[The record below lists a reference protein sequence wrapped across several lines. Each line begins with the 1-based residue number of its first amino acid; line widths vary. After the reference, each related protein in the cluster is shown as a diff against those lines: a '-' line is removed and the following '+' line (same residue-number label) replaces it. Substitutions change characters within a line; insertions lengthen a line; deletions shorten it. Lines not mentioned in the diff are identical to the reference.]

1 MILFPFTE
9 RSGLI
14 RMLLCRS
21 QISPCHC
28 SLCTLFMPFGI
39 VLGRLCFVK
48 MVRPIIYKTM
58 QLAMIS
64 IGRVR
69 VIPIIACGVTIL
81 ATMMKFMKSLT
92 RSICTFGYALCSKT
106 MQMVLS
112 PFSLFQPMCLFCT
125 RADASL
131 MLIPLHIM
139 LGITF
144 ELVFGTH
151 AINISKSHFWTQANM
166 TRLLWC
172 YS

>member
-1 MILFPFTE
+1 
-9 RSGLI
+9 
-14 RMLLCRS
+14 MLLCSS

-81 ATMMKFMKSLT
+81 ATMMKLMKSLVY
-92 RSICTFGYALCSKT
+92 SISTFGYALCSKS
-106 MQMVLS
+106 MHVSLC
-112 PFSLFQPMCLFCT
+112 PFRFFQPMLLFCS
-125 RADASL
+125 RSDARL
-131 MLIPLHIM
+131 MFVPLYIM
-139 LGITF
+139 LRIAF
-144 ELVFGTH
+144 KFVFGNHT
-151 AINISKSHFWTQANM
+151 INISKSHFWTQANM
-166 TRLLWC
+166 SRLLWR
-172 YS
+172 YG